1 MIFQNFCSIFFLL
14 EPKGGN
20 SMYRKN
26 AWAKY
31 QNNMGEVMD
40 FAEQYKKFISFGKTE
55 RLVTKESVELLEKA
69 GYKNAE
75 TLNSVK
81 PGDKLYFVNKNKN
94 VCAFIVGNK
103 PLTEGLRIL
112 GAHIDSPRLDLKE
125 SPLYEKNGFA
135 LADTHYYGGVKKYQY
150 VTIPLALHGVI
161 CKKDGTVVEVHIGEK
176 EDDPVV
182 GITDLLIHLSA
193 DQMAKPMSKAIE
205 GENLDVSLGS
215 IPLEEKDAKAY
226 ILNLLKEQY
235 GVEEEDFISAEI
247 EIVPAGP
254 ARDYGLDRSM
264 VAGYGHDDRVCAYTS
279 LRALLDTNEVEHTA
293 CCILVDKEEIGS
305 VGATGAHSLFFENAI
320 AKLAELLGMKE
331 PLYQARLAL
340 QASKMLSSDVSAGFD
355 PLYPSVND
363 SKNAAYFGQGL
374 VFNKY
379 TGSRGKSGSNDA
391 NPEYYAF
398 IRRTMDEADV
408 NWQSSELGRVDQGGG
423 GTIAYILGN
432 YNMNV
437 IDAGIAVLNMHAPME
452 IVSKVDV
459 YEAYR
464 GYKAFLLAK

>member
-1 MIFQNFCSIFFLL
+1 
-14 EPKGGN
+14 
-20 SMYRKN
+20 MYRKN
-26 AWAKY
+26 AWEKY
-31 QNNMGEVMD
+31 QENLDEVMN
-40 FAEQYKKFISFGKTE
+40 FAEGYKQFISFGKTE
-55 RLVTKESVELLEKA
+55 RLVVKESIELLEKA
-69 GYKNAE
+69 GFKTAE
-75 TLNSVK
+75 GLESAK
-81 PGDKLYFVNKNKN
+81 AGDKIYFVNKNKN
-94 VCAFIVGNK
+94 ICAFIVGKK
-103 PLTEGLRIL
+103 PLSEGLRIL

-125 SPLYEKNGFA
+125 SPIYEKNGFA
-135 LADTHYYGGVKKYQY
+135 LGDTHYYGGVKKYQY

-161 CKKDGTVVEVHIGEK
+161 CKIDGTVVEVHIGEK

-193 DQMAKPMSKAIE
+193 DQMQKPMAKAIE
-205 GENLDVSLGS
+205 GENLDISLGS
-215 IPLEEKDAKAY
+215 IPLKDKDAKAY
-226 ILNLLKEQY
+226 VLDLLEKQY

-247 EIVPAGP
+247 EVVPAGP

-279 LRALLDTNEVEHTA
+279 LQALLDTKKPELTA

-305 VGATGAHSLFFENAI
+305 VGATGAQSLFFENTIAQL
-320 AKLAELLGMKE
+320 AKLMGAQD
-331 PLYQARLAL
+331 PLYAARLAM

-355 PLYPSVND
+355 PLYAGVND
-363 SKNAAYFGQGL
+363 PKNAAYFGQGL

-379 TGSRGKSGSNDA
+379 TGARGKSGSNDA

-398 IRRTMDEADV
+398 IRRTMDEANV

>member
-1 MIFQNFCSIFFLL
+1 
-14 EPKGGN
+14 
-20 SMYRKN
+20 MYRKN